1 MNARQLVPIAI
12 LVAAASVAA
21 ASDLDRD
28 TKTVEGEVL
37 MLTPAVLQLASDQ
50 GVIEAFEITPD
61 SEIDDQVVRGD
72 WVTVWYRDTGDS
84 KVVVRSEP
92 PAQGRTEAGAA
103 SRGGQE
109 VTGTTGSEREAGMGV
124 ESDSQQGQTATGET
138 SWYDREGEPYP
149 EAVNPPDNAII
160 GGRRGAMMLPD
171 TASALPTAG
180 LLGLAALAAATAVGM
195 LRRRI

>member
-1 MNARQLVPIAI
+1 MNARQLVPIAV

-21 ASDLDRD
+21 ASDMDRD

-61 SEIDDQVVRGD
+61 SEIDDRVVRGD
-72 WVTVWYRDTGDS
+72 WVTVWYRDTGES

-109 VTGTTGSEREAGMGV
+109 ATGTTGSEGRTGMSA
-124 ESDSQQGQTATGET
+124 EPASQKGRKGTDETG
-138 SWYDREGEPYP
+138 WYDKEGTPYP

-160 GGRRGAMMLPD
+160 GRRGAMMLPD